1 MGKNISD
8 SLNCYLIYYQSGIDF
23 ESVLTIPSI
32 SETEE
37 TEVVYGSENIINK
50 TLQVFSKIKQ
60 RYDVCADANGP
71 YAFLTDE
78 ILWNEYI
85 CLRDRAIRLRFLTE
99 VTMNNI
105 SYCKGIMK
113 GAEFRHLDAVKANFR
128 IGDGSVYA
136 STIRATDGHI
146 PTQIIFSEAK
156 TFVEGQQYLFDTLW
170 NKAIPAEQKI
180 REVEQGIPPYETRIF
195 KDPDEIIKR
204 ISLHVE
210 RSNHLF
216 TCLTPGGLQYSY
228 KHFFEIRK
236 KLVDK
241 QKKGQHKGI
250 KYISSIDN
258 KNVTLAKAFLDAGFQ
273 IRHIKNLPEMSF
285 GVSDKEIAATI
296 EKMEDGKNVQ
306 TLLVSNEPQYV
317 EHFSN
322 IFQEL
327 WEQGI
332 DAKDIIKDIE
342 EGRETDDEL
351 ADAKQYVNKVLGV
364 VRSMGYLS
372 HSAVIEI

>member
-1 MGKNISD
+1 M
-8 SLNCYLIYYQSGIDF
+8 
-23 ESVLTIPSI
+23 
-32 SETEE
+32 
-37 TEVVYGSENIINK
+37 YGSENIINK

-60 RYDVCADANGP
+60 RYDVCADSNGP
-71 YAFLTDE
+71 YAFLKAE
-78 ILWNEYI
+78 KLWDEYI
-85 CLRDRAIRLRFLTE
+85 YLRYRGIRLRFLAE

-105 SYCKGIMK
+105 SYSKGIMK
-113 GAEFRHLDAVKANFR
+113 VTEFRHLDAVKANFR

-136 STIRATDGHI
+136 GIIRATDGHV
-146 PTQIIFSEAK
+146 PTQIIYSEDK

-180 REVEQGIPPYETRIF
+180 REFEQELPLYETRIF

-204 ISLHVE
+204 VSLLIE
-210 RSNHLF
+210 RSNQLF
-216 TCLTPGGLQYSY
+216 TCVTPGGLQYSY

-250 KYISSIDN
+250 KFISSIDN
-258 KNVTLAKAFLDAGFQ
+258 KYVTLANAFLDAGFQ
-273 IRHIKNLPEMSF
+273 VRHIKNLPEMSF
-285 GVSDKEIAATI
+285 TFSDKEIAATI
-296 EKMEDGKNVQ
+296 EKMEEGKKVQ
-306 TLLVSNEPQYV
+306 SLLVSNEPQYV

-327 WEQGI
+327 WEKGI

-351 ADAKQYVNKVLGV
+351 VDAKRYVNRVLRV
-364 VRSMGYLS
+364 VRSMENF
-372 HSAVIEI
+372 AVIEN

>member
-1 MGKNISD
+1 
-8 SLNCYLIYYQSGIDF
+8 
-23 ESVLTIPSI
+23 
-32 SETEE
+32 
-37 TEVVYGSENIINK
+37 
-50 TLQVFSKIKQ
+50 
-60 RYDVCADANGP
+60 
-71 YAFLTDE
+71 
-78 ILWNEYI
+78 
-85 CLRDRAIRLRFLTE
+85 
-99 VTMNNI
+99 
-105 SYCKGIMK
+105 MK
-113 GAEFRHLDAVKANFR
+113 VAEFRHLDAVKTNFR

-136 STIRATDGHI
+136 SIIRATDGHV
-146 PTQIIFSEAK
+146 PTQIIFSETK

-180 REVEQGIPPYETRIF
+180 REVEQGVPPYETRIF

-204 ISLHVE
+204 ISLLVE
-210 RSNHLF
+210 RSNQLF

-241 QKKGQHKGI
+241 QKKGPHKGI
-250 KYISSIDN
+250 KYTSSIDN
-258 KNVTLAKAFLDAGFQ
+258 KNVILVKAFLDAGFQ
-273 IRHIKNLPEMSF
+273 VRHIKNLPEMNF

-327 WEQGI
+327 WEKGI
-332 DAKDIIKDIE
+332 DAKDIIKDIG

-351 ADAKQYVNKVLGV
+351 ADAKRYVNKVLLV
-364 VRSMGYLS
+364 VRSMEN
-372 HSAVIEI
+372 SAVIES

>member
-1 MGKNISD
+1 
-8 SLNCYLIYYQSGIDF
+8 
-23 ESVLTIPSI
+23 LTTPSI

-37 TEVVYGSENIINK
+37 TEVVYGAENIMNK

-60 RYDVCADANGP
+60 RYDVCADSSGP
-71 YAFLTDE
+71 YAFLKAE
-78 ILWNEYI
+78 KLWNEYI
-85 CLRDRAIRLRFLTE
+85 SLKYRGIRLRFLAE

-105 SYCKGIMK
+105 SYCKGITK
-113 GAEFRHLDAVKANFR
+113 VAEFRHLDAVKANFR

-136 STIRATDGHI
+136 GITRATDGHV

-180 REVEQGIPPYETRIF
+180 REFEQGLPPYETRIF

-204 ISLHVE
+204 VSLLIE
-210 RSNHLF
+210 RSNQLF
-216 TCLTPGGLQYSY
+216 TCVTPGGLQYSY

-250 KYISSIDN
+250 KFISSIDN
-258 KNVTLAKAFLDAGFQ
+258 KYVTLANAFLDAGFQ
-273 IRHIKNLPEMSF
+273 VRHIKNLPEMSF
-285 GVSDKEIAATI
+285 TFSDKEIAATI
-296 EKMEDGKNVQ
+296 EKMEEGKNVQ
-306 TLLVSNEPQYV
+306 SLLVSNEPQYV

-332 DAKDIIKDIE
+332 DAKDIIRDIE

-351 ADAKQYVNKVLGV
+351 ANAKRYVNKVVRV
-364 VRSMGYLS
+364 VRSMENF
-372 HSAVIEI
+372 AVIES